1 LKRKFK
7 EVKKMVS
14 GWEHDMKCQEDNEL
28 KCNED
33 KLLEWSKGNDLG
45 FYQLSRKMN

>member
-1 LKRKFK
+1 LKRIFK

-33 KLLEWSKGNDLG
+33 KLVECSKGNDLG
-45 FYQLSRKMN
+45 FYQLSRKLS